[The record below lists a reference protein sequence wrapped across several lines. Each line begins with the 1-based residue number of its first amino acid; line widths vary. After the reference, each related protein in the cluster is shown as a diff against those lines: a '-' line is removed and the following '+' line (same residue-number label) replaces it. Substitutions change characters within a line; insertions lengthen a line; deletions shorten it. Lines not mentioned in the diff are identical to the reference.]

1 MSRTG
6 SIEIRKSDEG
16 EIDVETIDEEIR
28 NVFGAF
34 YACDVDVALSI
45 DDSEQADDAK

>member
-1 MSRTG
+1 MPFLSNRTP
-6 SIEIRKSDEG
+6 S
-16 EIDVETIDEEIR
+16 TLLIDEEIR